1 MPSTVDKSILFSPK
15 NTQYRQKI
23 FHWSGASANFTC
35 FVSCFSG
42 VFGSVCSAS
51 TTGSELLASSV
62 SMVQITSPTSSV
74 SSSSA
79 KISLI
84 VPLKD
89 DGISAVTLSV
99 KTSAIASYFST
110 VSPGLT
116 NHELI
121 VPSVTLSLIWAW

>member
-1 MPSTVDKSILFSPK
+1 
-15 NTQYRQKI
+15 
-23 FHWSGASANFTC
+23 
-35 FVSCFSG
+35 
-42 VFGSVCSAS
+42 
-51 TTGSELLASSV
+51 
-62 SMVQITSPTSSV
+62 MVQITSPTSSV

-121 VPSVTLSLIWAW
+121 VPSVTLSPNLGMVIFSTATGLHSFILKRV